1 MGVGLQGTCRTIN
14 QKRYPKTKHK
24 YGGKEEP
31 KEPELPN
38 TGTGDEFGLFS
49 AAALSILASVGLVA
63 SSRKKDDEQEA

>member
-1 MGVGLQGTCRTIN
+1 MPIEQHP
-14 QKRYPKTKHK
+14 QASQ
-24 YGGKEEP
+24 
-31 KEPELPN
+31 PELPN